1 MTLIEKGRIEY
12 TERAFEQDAAAAM
25 KGRIERALVELITN
39 SDDSYANLEE
49 EGVRVNGLI
58 RIEVERRRKDRPWTV
73 IVRDCAE
80 GMNVNDMR
88 NKICRA
94 GGQTSGFEKGRAV
107 RGLLGRGAKDVAAFG
122 KVTFEAIKNNI
133 CNACNLDK
141 RGNYTIKESLPAT
154 RTIRQKLQ
162 FESGCGTVATIE
174 VGSQFRAPQHATL
187 LNHLCH
193 HYALRDI
200 ASDPNRKMLLVD
212 LNERD
217 NEGDHV
223 VYKLPPGK
231 PVLEDDFLVPGYPT
245 AKARIL
251 IFRSPLRLME
261 GQNSPY
267 GQGGILVKS
276 RRAIHQKALFG
287 FEGDPYAQWFFG
299 RLECPFIDDLIRE
312 YEDGFGKGSIFKPL
326 NPTRIVERQRDGL
339 VEEHHFTKAL
349 FGEAKKRLAELVEQE
364 KKKDQERKREIQ
376 SEETTKSLRRL
387 AAAASKFIA
396 EKMQELEIENVVGP
410 GVPRMKADLA
420 IVPSAAL
427 IKPGEEK
434 TFSVF
439 AKYELVEKAGT
450 KVLLTK
456 EGEGI
461 ELLGKKEL
469 WLIPRKDRPEISSAT
484 FKVRGVTPGKMA
496 LVKARLGDATAD
508 TGIEVQEKEKPT
520 VIPEGISFEHNSY
533 NVRLGKTKKL
543 SLRAKIPGQDLEGV
557 MVKVS
562 TDTKA
567 IVPLRP
573 LIPLGW
579 DRTLG
584 CFTAEA
590 EIAGNEGAKGK
601 ISAHWEK
608 FDAEA
613 RVTVVKHELTGP
625 FSFEPKIV
633 DEDFGPQRAIWDRP
647 NGLLK
652 ISAKHKSVGRYLGP
666 AEERFPGQEKPHFKT
681 LLAEIVA
688 DQVARYIIETREEK
702 QGKDEDL
709 DAPAFY
715 LMHPKY
721 MGEFLPIAHEM
732 QLPSLELRKLQ

>member
-1 MTLIEKGRIEY
+1 MKSALSFVRLSTLPCW
-12 TERAFEQDAAAAM
+12 
-25 KGRIERALVELITN
+25 IT
-39 SDDSYANLEE
+39 S
-49 EGVRVNGLI
+49 
-58 RIEVERRRKDRPWTV
+58 
-73 IVRDCAE
+73 
-80 GMNVNDMR
+80 
-88 NKICRA
+88 
-94 GGQTSGFEKGRAV
+94 
-107 RGLLGRGAKDVAAFG
+107 
-122 KVTFEAIKNNI
+122 AIIN
-133 CNACNLDK
+133 
-141 RGNYTIKESLPAT
+141 
-154 RTIRQKLQ
+154 
-162 FESGCGTVATIE
+162 
-174 VGSQFRAPQHATL
+174 
-187 LNHLCH
+187 
-193 HYALRDI
+193 ALRDI
-200 ASDPNRKMLLVD
+200 ASDPKRTLLLVN
-212 LNERD
+212 LNDRD
-217 NEGDHV
+217 HQGDRL

-231 PVLEDDFLVPGYPT
+231 PVLEDEFLVPGYSN
-245 AKARIL
+245 AKAGIL
-251 IFRSPLRLME
+251 IFRSLQRLVE

-267 GQGGILVKS
+267 GQGGVLVKS
-276 RRAIHQKALFG
+276 TRAIHQKTLFG
-287 FEGDPYAQWFFG
+287 FEGDPYAEWFFG
-299 RLECPFIDDLIRE
+299 HLECPFIDDLIRD
-312 YEDGFGKGSIFKPL
+312 YEANSSGQGNLLVPS
-326 NPTRIVERQRDGL
+326 NPIGIVERQRDGL
-339 VEEHHFTKAL
+339 VEEHPFTKAL
-349 FGEAKKRLAELVEQE
+349 FGEARKRLAELVEQE
-364 KKKDQERKREIQ
+364 KRKDQEKKREIQ
-376 SEETTKSLRRL
+376 SEETTKSLRKL

-396 EKMQELEIENVVGP
+396 EKMQELEIENAVGP
-410 GVPRMKADLA
+410 GFPRMKADLV

-439 AKYELVEKAGT
+439 AKYELVEKAGP

-469 WLIPRKDRPEISSAT
+469 GLIPRKDRPEISSAT

-508 TGIEVQEKEKPT
+508 TGIEVQEKEKPI
-520 VIPEGISFEHNSY
+520 VIPEGISFEHSSY
-533 NVRLGKTKKL
+533 NVRVGKTKKL

-557 MVKVS
+557 MVNVR

-590 EIAGNEGAKGK
+590 EIAGNELGAKGK
-601 ISAHWEK
+601 ISAQWSK
-608 FDAEA
+608 FDSEA
-613 RVTVVKHELTGP
+613 RVTVVQSELHGP
-625 FSFEPKIV
+625 FSFKIDIV
-633 DEDFGPQRAIWDRP
+633 DENFGPQRAIWDRP

-652 ISAKHKSVGRYLGP
+652 ISAKHKSVGRYLDP

-715 LMHPKY
+715 LMHQKY

-732 QLPSLELRKLQ
+732 QLPLTELRKIQ